1 MATLVLPAVLT
12 HDLAGGCTRMLAEAV
27 RTSRESAVVADA
39 SALDRFDSS
48 ALAVLLEARRE
59 ALAAGKTFSVRRLP
73 SRLRSLAGLYGVEP
87 LLPPAS

>member
-12 HDLAGGCTRMLAEAV
+12 HDHASGCARMLAQAV
-27 RTSRESAVVADA
+27 RTSGEAAIVADS

-59 ALAAGKTFSVRRLP
+59 ALALGKTFAVHKLP
-73 SRLRSLAGLYGVEP
+73 GRLRSLAGLYGVEP
-87 LLPPAS
+87 LLPEAP

>member
-12 HDLAGGCTRMLAEAV
+12 HDQAGGCARMLAQAV
-27 RTSRESAVVADA
+27 RASREDVIVADA

-59 ALAAGKTFSVRRLP
+59 ALALGKTFAVRKLP
-73 SRLRSLAGLYGVEP
+73 ARLRALAGLYGVEP
-87 LLPPAS
+87 LLAPAA